1 MELGLWVKQTTERFI
16 SYYVFAKLSSEAI
29 HLGFSNSVVYIW
41 SRGPEVHMLRLFPR
55 HSVLESLG
63 AGLRN
68 LHSKNSSQ
76 AFQWTASLKNTV
88 LNVYQSYSKVSVMI
102 QVSIDLKSTKSTTGN
117 RPRNSKYDSWVKSD
131 TPTLYVL
138 TYKVLLEHNHVYLFT
153 NTL

>member
-1 MELGLWVKQTTERFI
+1 
-16 SYYVFAKLSSEAI
+16 
-29 HLGFSNSVVYIW
+29 
-41 SRGPEVHMLRLFPR
+41 MLRLFPR

-76 AFQWTASLKNTV
+76 AFQWTTSLKNTV

-153 NTL
+153 NTLQLLKAEEPEIKWPTSAGSLKQQESFRKTSVSDLLTMPKPLSGSQ